1 MRKNRLVASL
11 ALAIIAFAAPAF
23 AGPPFLCHP
32 FDIGTA
38 TSLPWKGHDWLG
50 LNPDYDVHA
59 VVADTEALLTPAMP
73 TLVRMETLRRAVLYA
88 SRDRAI
94 AERLL
99 AAVMT
104 RLQVANRSGAADAT
118 AWFDAGYV
126 VEALREIEQLGH
138 HMSDLADRGR
148 LMGGITGTV
157 DGRPLLETSA
167 AMRPGDTATAFAL
180 ALISRA
186 PDANVHL
193 TRARAGAKHDRLLAS
208 NLARLQLQ

>member
-1 MRKNRLVASL
+1 MQKKTLVASL
-11 ALAIIAFAAPAF
+11 ALAVFALAAPAF

-32 FDIGTA
+32 FDIGA
-38 TSLPWKGHDWLG
+38 AASLPWKSHDWLG

-59 VVADTEALLTPAMP
+59 VVADTEALLTPATP

-88 SRDRAI
+88 SRDRAV
-94 AERLL
+94 AEQLL

-104 RLQVANRSGAADAT
+104 RLQAAKRAGASDAT

-126 VEALREIEQLGH
+126 VEALREVEDMGH

-148 LMGGITGTV
+148 LMAGITRAV
-157 DGRPLLETSA
+157 DGQPLLETSA
-167 AMRPGDTATAFAL
+167 AMRPDDSATAFAL
-180 ALISRA
+180 ALIARA
-186 PDANVHL
+186 PDSNAHL
-193 TRARAGAKHDRLLAS
+193 IKARAGAKHDRLLAS